1 MYIVFY
7 NLKRL
12 FKWIFNTTNRK
23 WRDRTN
29 GKNVGKV
36 KIRIFCIDVIYGVD
50 GMWGGGGGGV
60 EGGGA
65 GGSQVN
71 IQRVLSFTHFEL

>member
-36 KIRIFCIDVIYGVD
+36 KIRTFCIDVIYGVD
-50 GMWGGGGGGV
+50 GMGRRSGRGRGGG
-60 EGGGA
+60 
-65 GGSQVN
+65 
-71 IQRVLSFTHFEL
+71 FTS